1 MRDVAEPL
9 QLLAVRLWPHT
20 DESGEQ
26 CQSAGLAEE
35 LSSAN
40 GQADEDTSELAGG
53 SKVDCL
59 QEWASEDPAQSES
72 GERPS
77 HTATTAWWE
86 LVTGKIWKK
95 MTVKDQWA
103 GYPVDPEADW
113 VNPEGPASTYA
124 RLRQSFWREMRLLH
138 GKLRFQLAEGSP
150 VRTEFRSSQAWRRQQ
165 IKKFQEESDMP
176 KPCPAGAEL

>member
-1 MRDVAEPL
+1 MGLSPSSLIPVRKSSEEPPRKVRRVGLLPHSRAKVQAASAAGKTSPGLQRKGKTAGSKQRRKNQRQVKPMRDVAEPL

-72 GERPS
+72 G
-77 HTATTAWWE
+77 
-86 LVTGKIWKK
+86 
-95 MTVKDQWA
+95 
-103 GYPVDPEADW
+103 
-113 VNPEGPASTYA
+113 A
-124 RLRQSFWREMRLLH
+124 RGNGNAACDIF
-138 GKLRFQLAEGSP
+138 
-150 VRTEFRSSQAWRRQQ
+150 
-165 IKKFQEESDMP
+165 
-176 KPCPAGAEL
+176 